1 MSKSKSKPNETR
13 TRIIENDWY
22 QSRTA
27 RFLSDFQYNGQAISS
42 CFGEFEAY
50 DYVLPGG
57 ATAELKRDKNAFSTK
72 NVAVEISRESQGEQ
86 IPSGLSVS
94 SADIYLF
101 LTPTPEHKH
110 LLYSIE
116 TERLKRLVPRLKTVA
131 CNGGRT
137 TCHLLPVKELD
148 YMGYYT
154 DSFLG
159 VK

>member
-1 MSKSKSKPNETR
+1 MSNETR
-13 TRIIENDWY
+13 TRILENDWY
-22 QSRTA
+22 QTRTA

-42 CFGEFEAY
+42 YFGEFEAY
-50 DYVLPGG
+50 DYILPNGQ
-57 ATAELKRDKNAFSTK
+57 TAELKRDNNAFSTK
-72 NVAVEISRESQGEQ
+72 NVAVEISSEAHGEQ

-94 SADIYLF
+94 QADIYLF

-116 TERLKRLVPRLKTVA
+116 TERLKRLKPRLKTVQ

-137 TCHLLPVKELD
+137 YCQLLPVNELS
-148 YMGYYT
+148 YIGFYT

-159 VK
+159 VN

>member
-1 MSKSKSKPNETR
+1 MSNETR
-13 TRIIENDWY
+13 TRILENDWY
-22 QSRTA
+22 QTRTA

-42 CFGEFEAY
+42 YFGEFEAY
-50 DYVLPGG
+50 DYILPNGQ
-57 ATAELKRDKNAFSTK
+57 TAELKRDTNAFSTK
-72 NVAVEISRESQGEQ
+72 NVAVEISREVHGEQ

-94 SADIYLF
+94 TADIYLF

>member
-1 MSKSKSKPNETR
+1 MSNETR
-13 TRIIENDWY
+13 TRILENDWY
-22 QSRTA
+22 QTRTA

-42 CFGEFEAY
+42 YFGEFEAY
-50 DYVLPGG
+50 DYILPNGQ
-57 ATAELKRDKNAFSTK
+57 TAELKRDNNAFSTK
-72 NVAVEISRESQGEQ
+72 NVAVEISREAHGEQ

-94 SADIYLF
+94 QADIYLF

-116 TERLKRLVPRLKTVA
+116 TERLKRLKPRLKTVQ

-137 TCHLLPVKELD
+137 YCQLLPVNELS
-148 YMGYYT
+148 YIGFYT

-159 VK
+159 VN

>member
-1 MSKSKSKPNETR
+1 MSNETR
-13 TRIIENDWY
+13 TRILENDWY

-27 RFLSDFQYNGQAISS
+27 RFLSDFQYNGQAVSS
-42 CFGEFEAY
+42 YFGEFEAY
-50 DYVLPGG
+50 DYILPNGQ
-57 ATAELKRDKNAFSTK
+57 TAELKRDNNAFSTK
-72 NVAVEISRESQGEQ
+72 NVAVEISRESKGEQ

-94 SADIYLF
+94 QADIYLF

-116 TERLKRLVPRLKTVA
+116 TERLKRLKPRLKTVQ

-137 TCHLLPVKELD
+137 YCQLLPVNELS
-148 YMGYYT
+148 YIGFYT

-159 VK
+159 VN

>member
-1 MSKSKSKPNETR
+1 MSNETR
-13 TRIIENDWY
+13 TRILENDWY
-22 QSRTA
+22 QTRTA

-42 CFGEFEAY
+42 YFGEFEAY
-50 DYVLPGG
+50 DYILPNGQ
-57 ATAELKRDKNAFSTK
+57 TAELKRDNNAFSTK
-72 NVAVEISRESQGEQ
+72 NVAVEISREAHGEQ

-94 SADIYLF
+94 QADIYLF

-116 TERLKRLVPRLKTVA
+116 TERLKRLKPRLKTVQ

-137 TCHLLPVKELD
+137 YCQLLPVNELS
-148 YMGYYT
+148 YIGFYT

-159 VK
+159 VNWPY

>member
-1 MSKSKSKPNETR
+1 MSNETR
-13 TRIIENDWY
+13 TRILENDWY
-22 QSRTA
+22 QTRTA

-42 CFGEFEAY
+42 YFGEFEAY
-50 DYVLPGG
+50 DYILPNGQ
-57 ATAELKRDKNAFSTK
+57 TAELKRDNNAFSTK
-72 NVAVEISRESQGEQ
+72 NVAVEISREAHGEQ

-94 SADIYLF
+94 TADIYLF

-116 TERLKRLVPRLKTVA
+116 TERLKRLEPRLKTVQ

-137 TCHLLPVKELD
+137 YCHLLPIHELS
-148 YMGYYT
+148 YIGFYT

-159 VK
+159 VN